1 MSKIFRTP
9 SSRQNELIVPMSN
22 LTTESPWLEYNF
34 LKTNKS
40 THSICF
46 ACVHMYSLPIVHQ
59 KNHNNQHRSIF
70 KAMCAVLRQPNNPNS
85 QNNDLTN
92 SIIVNFGIRK
102 STNNPSVFRCLV
114 PIQKCV
120 RKLNFKLRQLHNFLH
135 AVFLQNLIT
144 TPDVTQFA
152 FVVTNVD
159 RNHGFLKIQF
169 VIFFFTI

>member
-22 LTTESPWLEYNF
+22 LITESPWLEYDF
-34 LKTNKS
+34 LK
-40 THSICF
+40 HSICF

-144 TPDVTQFA
+144 PPDVTQFA
-152 FVVTNVD
+152 FVSIEIM
-159 RNHGFLKIQF
+159 GF
-169 VIFFFTI
+169 